1 MCGNQTMDMPI
12 PFYVYG
18 QNNFQAKIYCS
29 ESLIWSINGSILI
42 NTDIQARGCDAVGYQ
57 TLIFTIPQS
66 GVYNDQDFNNIQSAI
81 STLTVI
87 SLERINVTQYPNSKK
102 RQINEGQ
109 IVVQISSKDPGN
121 ANAIESS
128 SAAYQI
134 NQLFANNSTQAT
146 KAIFN
151 GVGNLSSSTVSA
163 ITVNALTY
171 NETVGITKGCYL
183 KDPTTGISTLFSTGT
198 NIGCYTV
205 NGTFVNNN
213 NNDDSQA
220 QKEIQQ
226 STTITTI
233 VIAIVIG
240 VVAVVILMT
249 VILMIIPGTRQAIFP
264 SQKVRDN
271 IKRKTTTYHDEKSSS
286 K

>member
-1 MCGNQTMDMPI
+1 M
-12 PFYVYG
+12 
-18 QNNFQAKIYCS
+18 
-29 ESLIWSINGSILI
+29 LW
-42 NTDIQARGCDAVGYQ
+42 DIKR
-57 TLIFTIPQS
+57 LFFTIPQS

-183 KDPTTGISTLFSTGT
+183 KDPTTGISTLFFYWNQHWLLYS
-198 NIGCYTV
+198 
-205 NGTFVNNN
+205 
-213 NNDDSQA
+213 
-220 QKEIQQ
+220 
-226 STTITTI
+226 
-233 VIAIVIG
+233 
-240 VVAVVILMT
+240 
-249 VILMIIPGTRQAIFP
+249 
-264 SQKVRDN
+264 
-271 IKRKTTTYHDEKSSS
+271 
-286 K
+286 